1 MANPKLA
8 RRYAQAIFQLASDAK
23 AAGPVGNE
31 LKTIGDAI
39 DDNESALNFFLSPV
53 VDRAEKERALTTAF
67 EGKVNELTL
76 HTLLLLVRK
85 RREALL
91 GEIVREYEA
100 LELASRGMDSLT
112 ITSAKP
118 LEAAQ
123 LREVVGQLEK
133 LYGKKFEVTTRV
145 QPDLIGGMRI
155 LMGDRRVDGTIEGRF
170 QELARTL
177 FARN

>member
-8 RRYAQAIFQLASDAK
+8 RRYAQAIFQLASEQK
-23 AAGPVGNE
+23 AGPTVGNE
-31 LKTIGDAI
+31 LETLSEAI
-39 DDNESALNFFLSPV
+39 EDNASALNFFLSPV
-53 VDRAEKERALTTAF
+53 VDRAEKERALLTAF
-67 EGKVNELTL
+67 DGKVHEVTL
-76 HTLLLLVRK
+76 HSLLLLVRK

-91 GEIVREYEA
+91 GEIVREYQA
-100 LELASRGMDSLT
+100 LELDSRGMNSLT

-123 LREVVGQLEK
+123 LRDVVAQLEK
-133 LYGKKFEVTTRV
+133 IYGKKFEVTARV
-145 QPDLIGGMRI
+145 QPDLIGGLRI

>member
-8 RRYAQAIFQLASDAK
+8 RRYAQAIFQLASEQG
-23 AAGPVGNE
+23 AAAPVGNE
-31 LKTIGDAI
+31 LKTLSEAI
-39 DDNESALNFFLSPV
+39 EDNASALNFFLSPV
-53 VDRAEKERALTTAF
+53 VDRAEKERALLTAF
-67 EGKVNELTL
+67 DGKVHEVTL
-76 HTLLLLVRK
+76 HSLLLLVRK

-112 ITSAKP
+112 ITSARP

-123 LREVVGQLEK
+123 LRDVVAQLEK
-133 LYGKKFEVTTRV
+133 IYGKKFEVTARV
-145 QPDLIGGMRI
+145 QPDLIGGLRI